1 MKKIKWLLYWYT
13 YNNLLYDQ
21 FFLNYTLMILGL
33 INA

>member
-1 MKKIKWLLYWYT
+1 MKKIKWLLYWYA